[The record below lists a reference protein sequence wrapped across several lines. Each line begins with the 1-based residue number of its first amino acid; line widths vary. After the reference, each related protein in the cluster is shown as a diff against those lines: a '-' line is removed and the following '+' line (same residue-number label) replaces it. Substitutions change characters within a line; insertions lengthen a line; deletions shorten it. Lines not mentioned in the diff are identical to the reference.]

1 MSGTGN
7 GSRAVRSPNR
17 PECGPGHGDILDA
30 VMEALRQ
37 ARDEQCLTAREIR
50 ERLSEHL
57 TERYAVVEHGDG
69 QQHADPRRRPVSL
82 SEGGICI
89 ELPPGSLQRVGHFL
103 QLLLYLEDGGK
114 PMRLSASRVGLEAT
128 DEATRLRLKFV
139 NLDEVDPASAVPLHP
154 PAAGAQSQD
163 GRGPAWHGRPRGDGA
178 PLTPPPPDYG
188 RSAWPGTVPGPHA

>member
-1 MSGTGN
+1 MEKRQHFRVSDFIRVEIHERDRQRFPRCEITES
-7 GSRAVRSPNR
+7 SRVRAR
-17 PECGPGHGDILDA
+17 HGDILDA

-139 NLDEVDPASAVPLHP
+139 NLDEVDRRRLFRYILQQQARKVRTAE
-154 PAAGAQSQD
+154 AGLARQ
-163 GRGPAWHGRPRGDGA
+163 A
-178 PLTPPPPDYG
+178 
-188 RSAWPGTVPGPHA
+188 

>member
-139 NLDEVDPASAVPLHP
+139 NLDEVDRRRLFRYILQQQARKVRTAE
-154 PAAGAQSQD
+154 AGLARQ
-163 GRGPAWHGRPRGDGA
+163 A
-178 PLTPPPPDYG
+178 
-188 RSAWPGTVPGPHA
+188 